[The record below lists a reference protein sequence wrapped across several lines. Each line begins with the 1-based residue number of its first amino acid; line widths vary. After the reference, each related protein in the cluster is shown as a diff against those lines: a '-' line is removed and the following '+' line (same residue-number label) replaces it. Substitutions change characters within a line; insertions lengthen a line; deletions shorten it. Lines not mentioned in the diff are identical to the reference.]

1 MSKNE
6 LSVKDFFARDEVKG
20 KFEQLLGKKSVGFV
34 TSVLQITNQN
44 AMLAKA
50 TPISIFN
57 ASAMAAT
64 LDLPINQNLGFAYI
78 VPYNEK
84 YKDAQ
89 GQWQSKCNAQFQ
101 IGWKGLVQLA
111 QRSGQYTAIN
121 VVEVYENQF
130 KSFNGLTEEL
140 KADFEVDGDGK
151 VVGYVAYF
159 RLLNGFEK
167 TCYWSISKV
176 DKHAQKYS
184 KTYSNANSAWKTDFD
199 AMAKKTVLKNTIS
212 KWGILSIEMQ
222 SAVVADQSVINDVE
236 TLDVTYSDA
245 GKDMVIES
253 KEVLEDSE
261 IVDVIANIKSGNVT
275 LESLQENYSLSDE
288 QIKTIED
295 ATV

>member
-1 MSKNE
+1 MSNVT
-6 LSVKDFFARDEVKG
+6 VKDFFAREDVSN
-20 KFEQLLGKKSVGFV
+20 KFKELLGKKSVGFI

-89 GQWQSKCNAQFQ
+89 GQWQSRCNAQFQ

-130 KSFNGLTEEL
+130 VSFNALTEEL
-140 KADFEVDGDGK
+140 KANFEIDGDGK

-176 DKHAQKYS
+176 EKHGKKYS
-184 KTYSNANSAWKTDFD
+184 KTFENSNSAWKTDFD
-199 AMAKKTVLKNTIS
+199 SMAKKTVLKNTIS

-222 SAVVADQSVINDVE
+222 SAVVADQAVINDVE
-236 TLDVTYSDA
+236 TLDVTYADA
-245 GKDMVIES
+245 GESATIELKESISDDELLDVIE
-253 KEVLEDSE
+253 
-261 IVDVIANIKSGNVT
+261 NIKSGNLN
-275 LESLQENYSLSDE
+275 LEALQLQYEISEE
-288 QIKTIED
+288 QLKTIQD
-295 ATV
+295 ALV

>member
-1 MSKNE
+1 MANE
-6 LSVKDFFARDEVKG
+6 ITVKEFFSREDVKG
-20 KFEQLLGKKSVGFV
+20 KFQELLGQKSVGFL

-44 AMLAKA
+44 SLLSKA
-50 TPISIFN
+50 TPVSIYN
-57 ASAMAAT
+57 SAAMAAT

-89 GQWQSKCNAQFQ
+89 GQWQQRCVAQFQ

-111 QRSGQYTAIN
+111 QRSGQYKSIN

-130 KSFNGLTEEL
+130 KKYNALTEDL
-140 KADFEVDGDGK
+140 DADFEIDGNGQ

-167 TCYWSISKV
+167 TVYWSKSKV
-176 DKHAQKYS
+176 EQHGKKFS
-184 KTYSNANSAWKTDFD
+184 KTYENSNGVWKSNFD
-199 AMAKKTVLKNTIS
+199 AMAKKTVLKSAIS
-212 KWGILSIEMQ
+212 KWGILSIEMTKAIV
-222 SAVVADQSVINDVE
+222 SDQAVINDVD

-245 GKDMVIES
+245 GESATIEV
-253 KEVLEDSE
+253 KETISDDEL
-261 IVDVIANIKSGNVT
+261 VDVIENIKSGNIT
-275 LESLQENYSLSDE
+275 IESLQNQYEVSDE
-288 QIKTIED
+288 QLKTIQD

>member
-1 MSKNE
+1 MSNVT
-6 LSVKDFFARDEVKG
+6 VKDFFAREDVSN
-20 KFEQLLGKKSVGFV
+20 KFKELLGKKAVGFV

-78 VPYNEK
+78 VPYNER

-89 GQWQSKCNAQFQ
+89 GQWQTRCNAQFQ

-130 KSFNGLTEEL
+130 VSFNALTEEL
-140 KADFEVDGDGK
+140 KADFEIDGDGK

-167 TCYWSISKV
+167 TCYWSMAKV
-176 DKHAQKYS
+176 EKHAKKYS
-184 KTYSNANSAWKTDFD
+184 KTFDNENSAWKTDFD
-199 AMAKKTVLKNTIS
+199 SMAKKTVLKNTIS

-222 SAVVADQSVINDVE
+222 NAVVADQAVINDVE

-245 GKDMVIES
+245 GESVNIQIKESIAEDELIDVIE
-253 KEVLEDSE
+253 
-261 IVDVIANIKSGNVT
+261 NIKSGNLN
-275 LESLQENYSLSDE
+275 LEALQLQYEISEE
-288 QIKTIED
+288 QLKTIQD
-295 ATV
+295 ALV